1 MASDGR
7 IVCPD
12 CGHVRESPFGVGDFV
27 NLDGEA
33 LACAE
38 EASITQSGN
47 ERGSDGSDEG
57 SSDLLILWRS
67 LRMKSE
73 RARSVIAPADQ
84 VLRKRFGEYCA
95 EGSVSAQ
102 YISTLNGGVI
112 FGVAGL
118 PFTAPVCA
126 ALLADETICGYISAS
141 AQKKESLL
149 LRKKNGAFSVYKEKD
164 GTITDISD
172 SEGKDLAL
180 AASPIVDY
188 ACEWGGKLDQ
198 GGELICDLASPAP
211 GPHYY
216 TNLLIGNRIGFD
228 HPLQSTPKS
237 AIDRMGG
244 GCFRSHADTQV
255 LATRWDYLP
264 EQNGFPANRQFYLVE
279 NGQVIFYSGSA
290 KQDSVEKA
298 VCRHAQNRT
307 VIEYSLKNGLTV
319 RRTIFILPQEEGL
332 PVATE
337 AQLIEIENKGES
349 RDLRIVYTGMFGTQ
363 EVHALREDVIFSTV
377 VAQSE
382 VFYGDNDEIRAISF
396 NPNPKWTKGNI
407 RFNTLMVH
415 EGDKVVFPDQ
425 FCARYTDFVGAGT
438 LEKPQFA
445 SVLSNAHSRK
455 GPGFFALSA
464 PFTVSSGAKVQIDNF
479 TCLSSDCVNPDYKE
493 DITMKEELSA
503 LVARF
508 MDAKAL
514 PESLAK
520 VISFTKK
527 YASYMQIKHADKDFE
542 AYVNNNLPFQVFYQ
556 TFVSRSLDWTQKGYR
571 EIGFREIQ
579 DIFASMYYFAGM
591 GEIEFVKKLLRE
603 WISNIFKDGYA
614 NHNFYWK
621 GKEPGFWSDD
631 ALWLL
636 QALDRFISLTGDY
649 DFLKEEL
656 PIAGEDGEKRS
667 ILDTIK
673 AVFTYSAKI
682 SVGKHGIPLI
692 DRADWNDCLRVDPDC
707 VGGAEKIE
715 SYKEQLRSSG
725 KAYGEVP
732 YESEYSESVMNGCLL
747 KVAVDAAIGM
757 FRNCGDEAYAVSLE
771 ALSSDLRSRINEY
784 AWKGDYFARVLF
796 NRSNKNV
803 SYLGAQGDGLV
814 VEDGKDGT
822 YFLNSFSWAVLA
834 DCASEE
840 QISIMLDSLDKNLK
854 TPFGFRLCTGVDYT
868 QIAPKID
875 VALYYAGDREN
886 GGIFKHANMMAAAA
900 MFKAAKTVSDKALAE
915 RLSKTAFWIID
926 CILPY
931 RTLTSP
937 FTVCGN
943 PRLCT
948 QYNNSDTGENIG
960 PTLSGTST
968 WLLLCLFTSFGV
980 DFTSDAL
987 IVEPILRAEDTA
999 EDLMVSSGKANY
1011 HITVKKPEGF
1021 VRTKEGVSIKV
1032 DGTPIDGV
1040 RVPIFTDGNTH
1051 EVEVTF

>member
-1 MASDGR
+1 
-7 IVCPD
+7 
-12 CGHVRESPFGVGDFV
+12 
-27 NLDGEA
+27 
-33 LACAE
+33 
-38 EASITQSGN
+38 
-47 ERGSDGSDEG
+47 
-57 SSDLLILWRS
+57 
-67 LRMKSE
+67 MKSE

-84 VLRKRFGEYCA
+84 VLAKKFGNVA
-95 EGSVSAQ
+95 GNGPVSAQ
-102 YISTLNGGVI
+102 YISTLNGGVV

-118 PFTAPVCA
+118 PFPAPVCA
-126 ALLADETICGYISAS
+126 ALLTSNDINAYIGAA
-141 AQKKESLL
+141 AQKKESVLIAGDDGA
-149 LRKKNGAFSVYKEKD
+149 LRLFSESNGQVEEKTED
-164 GTITDISD
+164 P
-172 SEGKDLAL
+172 EGKKILSD
-180 AASPIVDY
+180 ASPIIKY
-188 ACEWGGKLDQ
+188 ASEWGGKLDE

-237 AIDRMGG
+237 AIDRVGG

-279 NGQVIFYSGSA
+279 NGKVIFYSGSA

-307 VIEYSLKNGLTV
+307 VIEYSLKNGLKV
-319 RRTIFILPQEEGL
+319 RRTIFILPQEDKL

-337 AQLIEIENKGES
+337 AQLIEIENNGSEGK
-349 RDLRIVYTGMFGTQ
+349 DLRIVYTGMFGTQ

-407 RFNTLMVH
+407 RYNTLMVH
-415 EGDKVVFPDQ
+415 QDGKVVFPDQ
-425 FCARYTDFVGAGT
+425 FCARYADFVGAGT
-438 LEKPQFA
+438 LENPQFA
-445 SVLSNAHSRK
+445 AVLSNAHSRK

-464 PFTVSSGAKVQIDNF
+464 PFTVAAGAKVQIDNF
-479 TCLSSDCVNPDYKE
+479 TCLSSDCVNENYKE
-493 DITMKEELSA
+493 DITMQEELEA
-503 LVARF
+503 LIARF
-508 MDAKAL
+508 TDAKAL
-514 PESLAK
+514 PECLDK

-527 YASYMQIKHADKDFE
+527 YSSYMQIKHADKNFE

-603 WISNIFKDGYA
+603 WISNIYKDGYA

-621 GKEPGFWSDD
+621 GKEPGWWSDD

-636 QALDRFISLTGDY
+636 QALDRYISLTADY

-667 ILDTIK
+667 ILETIK
-673 AVFTYSAKI
+673 AVFTYSYKI
-682 SVGKHGIPLI
+682 SVGAHGIPLI

-707 VGGAEKIE
+707 IGGADKIE
-715 SYKEQLRSSG
+715 AYKAQLESSG
-725 KAYGEVP
+725 KKFGEVP
-732 YESEYSESVMNGCLL
+732 FASEYSESVMNGCLL

-757 FRNCGDEAYAVSLE
+757 FRNCGDEEYASFLE
-771 ALSSDLRSRINEY
+771 SASSDLNSRINEY

-796 NRSNKNV
+796 NRKNKPNL
-803 SYLGAQGDGLV
+803 SYLGAKGDGLV
-814 VEDGKDGT
+814 IEEGKEGT

-840 QISIMLDSLDKNLK
+840 QISTMLDSLDKNLR
-854 TPFGFRLCTGVDYT
+854 TPYGFRLCTGVDYP

-875 VALYYAGDREN
+875 VALYYQGDREN

-900 MFKAAKTVSDKALAE
+900 MLKASKAVNDKALAE
-915 RLSKTAFWIID
+915 RLADTAFWVID

-931 RTLTSP
+931 RTLKSP
-937 FTVCGN
+937 YTVCGN

-987 IVEPILRAEDTA
+987 IVEPILRSEDTF
-999 EDLMVSSGKANY
+999 EDIMVSSGKAQY
-1011 HITVKKPEGF
+1011 HITVDKPQGF
-1021 VRTKEGVSIKV
+1021 RRTKDGVSISV
-1032 DGTPIDGV
+1032 DGSPIDGV
-1040 RVPIFTDGNTH
+1040 RVPIFDDGAVH
-1051 EVEVTF
+1051 EVQVKF

>member
-1 MASDGR
+1 MS
-7 IVCPD
+7 
-12 CGHVRESPFGVGDFV
+12 FK
-27 NLDGEA
+27 N
-33 LACAE
+33 
-38 EASITQSGN
+38 
-47 ERGSDGSDEG
+47 
-57 SSDLLILWRS
+57 
-67 LRMKSE
+67 E
-73 RARSVIAPADQ
+73 RARSVIAPAAD
-84 VLRKRFGEYCA
+84 VLTKRFAGKVT
-95 EGSVSAQ
+95 EGAVAAQ
-102 YISTLNGGVI
+102 YISTLNGGIV
-112 FGVAGL
+112 FGVSGL
-118 PFTAPVCA
+118 PFAAPVCA
-126 ALLADETICGYISAS
+126 ALLASEEICDFVSAAAADGASVLISSNNGTLNLYQEKQGVVTDLSSEETGEALTSVAAPIIAYAS
-141 AQKKESLL
+141 
-149 LRKKNGAFSVYKEKD
+149 
-164 GTITDISD
+164 
-172 SEGKDLAL
+172 
-180 AASPIVDY
+180 
-188 ACEWGGKLDQ
+188 EWGGKLNE

-237 AIDRMGG
+237 AIDRLGG

-279 NGQVIFYSGSA
+279 NGKVIFYSGSA
-290 KQDSVEKA
+290 TQDSVEKA
-298 VCRHAQNRT
+298 VCRHSQNRT
-307 VIEYSLKNGLTV
+307 VIEYNLKDGLTV
-319 RRTIFILPQEEGL
+319 RRTIFILPQQEGL

-337 AQLIEIENKGES
+337 AQLIEIGNKGTKA

-407 RFNTLMVH
+407 RYNTLMVH
-415 EGDKVVFPDQ
+415 EGEKTIFPDQ
-425 FCARYTDFVGAGT
+425 FCARYADFVGAGT

-445 SVLSNAHSRK
+445 AVLSNAHSRK
-455 GPGFFALSA
+455 GPGFFAVSA
-464 PFTVSSGAKVQIDNF
+464 PFSVAAGGNVQVDNF
-479 TCLSSDCVNPDYKE
+479 TCLSSDCVNEQYKE
-493 DITMKEELSA
+493 DETMKEELAA
-503 LVARF
+503 LIDHF
-508 MDAKAL
+508 TDAKAL
-514 PESLAK
+514 PAVLDK
-520 VISFTKK
+520 VISFAKN
-527 YASYMQIKHADKDFE
+527 YSSYMQIKHSDKNFE

-591 GEIEFVKKLLRE
+591 GEVEFIKKLLRE
-603 WISNIFKDGYA
+603 WIANIYQDGFA

-621 GKEPGFWSDD
+621 GKEPGWWSDD

-656 PIAGEDGEKRS
+656 PIAGGEGEKRTL
-667 ILDTIK
+667 LDTIK
-673 AVFTYSAKI
+673 AVFTYSYQI
-682 SVGKHGIPLI
+682 SVGAHGIPLI

-707 VGGAEKIE
+707 VGGMDKIE
-715 SYKEQLRSSG
+715 AYKAQLEASG

-757 FRNCGDEAYAVSLE
+757 FRHCGDEAYAQFLE
-771 ALSSDLRSRINEY
+771 GASKDLKTRINEY

-796 NRSNKNV
+796 NRKNKPNL

-814 VEDGKDGT
+814 VEEGKVGT

-840 QISIMLDSLDKNLK
+840 QISTMLDSLDKNLR
-854 TPFGFRLCTGVDYT
+854 TPYGFRLCTSVDYP

-900 MFKAAKTVSDKALAE
+900 MLKASKAVEDKALAE
-915 RLSKTAFWIID
+915 RLAKTAFWVID

-931 RTLTSP
+931 RTLKSP
-937 FTVCGN
+937 FSVCGN

-987 IVEPILRAEDTA
+987 IVEPILRAEDTN
-999 EDLMVSSGKANY
+999 EDIMVSSGKAKY
-1011 HITVKKPEGF
+1011 HITVSKPEGF
-1021 VRTKEGVSIKV
+1021 ARTKDGVKISV
-1032 DGTPIDGV
+1032 DGAPIEGV
-1040 RVPIFTDGNTH
+1040 RVPIFEDGAVH

>member
-1 MASDGR
+1 M
-7 IVCPD
+7 
-12 CGHVRESPFGVGDFV
+12 
-27 NLDGEA
+27 
-33 LACAE
+33 
-38 EASITQSGN
+38 
-47 ERGSDGSDEG
+47 
-57 SSDLLILWRS
+57 
-67 LRMKSE
+67 MKSE
-73 RARSVIAPADQ
+73 RARSVIAPADR
-84 VLRKRFGEYCA
+84 VLCERFGGACGDA
-95 EGSVSAQ
+95 VSAQ
-102 YISTLNGGVI
+102 YISTLNGGVL
-112 FGVAGL
+112 FGVSGL
-118 PFTAPVCA
+118 SFPAPVCA
-126 ALLADETICGYISAS
+126 ALLADEDVCGVVSAFAKEEKSVLISS
-141 AQKKESLL
+141 
-149 LRKKNGAFSVYKEKD
+149 KD
-164 GTITDISD
+164 GNYSVLSEKAGSVEDITNSE
-172 SEGKDLAL
+172 EGKKLLA
-180 AASPIVDY
+180 SSKSIIEY
-188 ACEWGGKLDQ
+188 CSEWGGKLDE
-198 GGELICDLASPAP
+198 GGELICDLSSPAP

-237 AIDRMGG
+237 AIDRIGG

-298 VCRHAQNRT
+298 LCRHSQNRT
-307 VIEYSLKNGLTV
+307 VIEYTLKDGLKV
-319 RRTIFILPQEEGL
+319 RRTIFILPQEEKL
-332 PVATE
+332 PVASE
-337 AQLIEIENKGES
+337 AQLIEIENSGASE
-349 RDLRIVYTGMFGTQ
+349 RNLRIVYTGMFGTQ

-407 RFNTLMVH
+407 RYNTLMVH
-415 EGDKVVFPDQ
+415 QDGKVVFPDQ
-425 FCARYTDFVGAGT
+425 FCARYADFVGAGT

-445 SVLSNAHSRK
+445 AVLSNSHSRK

-464 PFTVSSGAKVQIDNF
+464 PFTVKAGDKVQIDNF
-479 TCLSSDCVNPDYKE
+479 TCLSSDCVNENYKE
-493 DITMKEELSA
+493 DITMQEELEA
-503 LVARF
+503 LIARF
-508 MDAKAL
+508 TDAKAL
-514 PESLAK
+514 PSCLDK

-527 YASYMQIKHADKDFE
+527 YSSYMQIKHADKDFE

-591 GEIEFVKKLLRE
+591 GEVEFIKKLLRE
-603 WISNIFKDGYA
+603 WISNIHEDGFA

-621 GKEPGFWSDD
+621 GKEPGWWSDD

-656 PIAGEDGEKRS
+656 PIAGEEGKKRS
-667 ILDTIK
+667 ILETIK
-673 AVFTYSAKI
+673 AVFTYSYKI
-682 SVGKHGIPLI
+682 SVGSHGIPLI

-707 VGGAEKIE
+707 IGGADKIE
-715 SYKEQLRSSG
+715 AYKAQIESSG
-725 KAYGEVP
+725 KKYGEVP
-732 YESEYSESVMNGCLL
+732 FESEYSESVMNGCLL

-757 FRNCGDEAYAVSLE
+757 FRNCGDEEYASFLE
-771 ALSSDLRSRINEY
+771 GASSDLKTRINEY

-796 NRSNKNV
+796 NRKDKPQLK
-803 SYLGAQGDGLV
+803 YLGAQGDGLV
-814 VEDGKDGT
+814 IEDGKVGT

-840 QISIMLDSLDKNLK
+840 QISTMLDSLDKNLR
-854 TPFGFRLCTGVDYT
+854 TPFGFRLCTGVDYP

-875 VALYYAGDREN
+875 VALYYQGDREN

-900 MFKAAKTVSDKALAE
+900 MLKASKSVSDKALAE
-915 RLSKTAFWIID
+915 RLAKTAFWVID

-931 RTLTSP
+931 RTLKSP

-948 QYNNSDTGENIG
+948 QYNNSETGENIG

-987 IVEPILRAEDTA
+987 IVEPILRPDDTA
-999 EDLMVSSGKANY
+999 EDILVSSGKAKY
-1011 HITVKKPEGF
+1011 HITVDKPQGF
-1021 VRTKEGVSIKV
+1021 RRTKDGVSISV
-1032 DGTPIDGV
+1032 DGAPIEGV
-1040 RVPIFTDGNTH
+1040 RVPIFSDGAVH
-1051 EVEVTF
+1051 EVKVTF

>member
-1 MASDGR
+1 
-7 IVCPD
+7 
-12 CGHVRESPFGVGDFV
+12 
-27 NLDGEA
+27 
-33 LACAE
+33 
-38 EASITQSGN
+38 
-47 ERGSDGSDEG
+47 
-57 SSDLLILWRS
+57 
-67 LRMKSE
+67 MKSE
-73 RARSVIAPADQ
+73 RARSVIAPADR
-84 VLRKRFGEYCA
+84 VLCERFGGACGDA
-95 EGSVSAQ
+95 VSAQ
-102 YISTLNGGVI
+102 YISTLNGGVL
-112 FGVAGL
+112 FGVSGL
-118 PFTAPVCA
+118 SFPAPVCA
-126 ALLADETICGYISAS
+126 ALLSDEDVCGVVSAFAKEEKSVLISS
-141 AQKKESLL
+141 
-149 LRKKNGAFSVYKEKD
+149 KD
-164 GTITDISD
+164 GNYSVLTEKGGAVEDITNSE
-172 SEGKDLAL
+172 EGKKLLA
-180 AASPIVDY
+180 SSKSIIEY
-188 ACEWGGKLDQ
+188 CSEWGGKLDE
-198 GGELICDLASPAP
+198 GGELICDLSSPAP

-237 AIDRMGG
+237 AIDRIGG

-298 VCRHAQNRT
+298 LCRHSQNRT
-307 VIEYSLKNGLTV
+307 VIEYTLKDGLKV
-319 RRTIFILPQEEGL
+319 RRTIFILPQEDKL
-332 PVATE
+332 PVASE
-337 AQLIEIENKGES
+337 AQLIEIENSGASE
-349 RDLRIVYTGMFGTQ
+349 RNLRIVYTGMFGTQ

-407 RFNTLMVH
+407 RYNTLMVH
-415 EGDKVVFPDQ
+415 QDGKVVFPDQ
-425 FCARYTDFVGAGT
+425 FCARYADFVGAGT

-445 SVLSNAHSRK
+445 AVLSNSHSRK

-464 PFTVSSGAKVQIDNF
+464 PFTVKAGDKVQIDNF
-479 TCLSSDCVNPDYKE
+479 TCLSSDCVNENYKE
-493 DITMKEELSA
+493 DITMQEELEA
-503 LVARF
+503 LIARF
-508 MDAKAL
+508 TDAKAL
-514 PESLAK
+514 PSCLDK

-527 YASYMQIKHADKDFE
+527 YSSYMQIKHADKDFE

-591 GEIEFVKKLLRE
+591 GEVEFIKKLLRE
-603 WISNIFKDGYA
+603 WISNIHEDGFA

-621 GKEPGFWSDD
+621 GKEPGWWSDD

-656 PIAGEDGEKRS
+656 PIAGEEGKKRS
-667 ILDTIK
+667 ILETIK
-673 AVFTYSAKI
+673 AVFTYSYKI
-682 SVGKHGIPLI
+682 SVGSHGIPLI

-707 VGGAEKIE
+707 IGGADKIE
-715 SYKEQLRSSG
+715 AYKAQLASSG
-725 KAYGEVP
+725 KKYGEVP
-732 YESEYSESVMNGCLL
+732 FESEYSESVMNGCLL

-757 FRNCGDEAYAVSLE
+757 FRNCGDEEYASFLE
-771 ALSSDLRSRINEY
+771 GASSDLKTRINEY

-796 NRSNKNV
+796 NRKDKPQLK
-803 SYLGAQGDGLV
+803 YLGAQGDGLV
-814 VEDGKDGT
+814 IEDGKVGT

-840 QISIMLDSLDKNLK
+840 QISTMLDSLDKNLR
-854 TPFGFRLCTGVDYT
+854 TPFGFRLCTGVDYP

-875 VALYYAGDREN
+875 VALYYQGDREN

-900 MFKAAKTVSDKALAE
+900 MLKASKSVSDKALAE
-915 RLSKTAFWIID
+915 RLAKTAFWVID

-931 RTLTSP
+931 RKLKSP

-948 QYNNSDTGENIG
+948 QYNNSETGENIG

-987 IVEPILRAEDTA
+987 IVEPILRPDDTA
-999 EDLMVSSGKANY
+999 EDILVSSGKAKY
-1011 HITVKKPEGF
+1011 HITVDKPQGF
-1021 VRTKEGVSIKV
+1021 RRTKDGVSISV
-1032 DGTPIDGV
+1032 DGAPIEGV
-1040 RVPIFTDGNTH
+1040 RVPIFSDGAVH
-1051 EVEVTF
+1051 EVKVTF

>member
-1 MASDGR
+1 M
-7 IVCPD
+7 
-12 CGHVRESPFGVGDFV
+12 
-27 NLDGEA
+27 L
-33 LACAE
+33 
-38 EASITQSGN
+38 
-47 ERGSDGSDEG
+47 
-57 SSDLLILWRS
+57 
-67 LRMKSE
+67 KSE
-73 RARSVIAPADQ
+73 RARSVIAPADK
-84 VLRKRFGEYCA
+84 VLCERFGGACGDA
-95 EGSVSAQ
+95 VSAQ
-102 YISTLNGGVI
+102 YISTLNGGVL
-112 FGVAGL
+112 FGVSGL
-118 PFTAPVCA
+118 SFPAPVCA
-126 ALLADETICGYISAS
+126 ALLSDEEVCGVVSAF
-141 AQKKESLL
+141 AKEERSLL
-149 LRKKNGAFSVYKEKD
+149 ISKKD
-164 GTITDISD
+164 GNYSVLSEKAGSVEDITN
-172 SEGKDLAL
+172 SEDGKKLLA
-180 AASPIVDY
+180 SSKSIIEY
-188 ACEWGGKLDQ
+188 CSEWGGKLNE
-198 GGELICDLASPAP
+198 GGELICDLSSPAP

-237 AIDRMGG
+237 AIDRIGG

-298 VCRHAQNRT
+298 LCRHSQNRT
-307 VIEYSLKNGLTV
+307 VIEYTLKDGLKV
-319 RRTIFILPQEEGL
+319 RRTIFILPQEDKL
-332 PVATE
+332 PVASE
-337 AQLIEIENKGES
+337 AQLIEIENSGTAN

-407 RFNTLMVH
+407 RYNTLMVH
-415 EGDKVVFPDQ
+415 DGDKVVFPDQ
-425 FCARYTDFVGAGT
+425 FCARYADFVGAGT

-445 SVLSNAHSRK
+445 AILSNSHSRK

-464 PFTVSSGAKVQIDNF
+464 PFTVKAEGKIQIDNF
-479 TCLSSDCVNPDYKE
+479 TCLSSDCVNENYKE
-493 DITMKEELSA
+493 DITMQEELEA
-503 LVARF
+503 LIARF
-508 MDAKAL
+508 TDAKAL
-514 PESLAK
+514 PSCLDK
-520 VISFTKK
+520 VISFAKN
-527 YASYMQIKHADKDFE
+527 YSSYMQIKHADKDFE

-591 GEIEFVKKLLRE
+591 GEVEFIKKLLRE
-603 WISNIFKDGYA
+603 WISNIHEDGFA

-621 GKEPGFWSDD
+621 GKEPGWWSDD

-656 PIAGEDGEKRS
+656 PVAGEEGKKRS
-667 ILDTIK
+667 ILETIK
-673 AVFTYSAKI
+673 AVFTYSYKI
-682 SVGKHGIPLI
+682 SVGAHGIPLI

-707 VGGAEKIE
+707 IGGADKIE
-715 SYKEQLRSSG
+715 AYKAQLASSG
-725 KAYGEVP
+725 KKYGEVP

-757 FRNCGDEAYAVSLE
+757 FRNCGDEEYASFLE
-771 ALSSDLRSRINEY
+771 GASSDLKTRINEY

-796 NRSNKNV
+796 NRKDKPNLK
-803 SYLGAQGDGLV
+803 YLGAQGDGLV
-814 VEDGKDGT
+814 IEDGKAGT

-840 QISIMLDSLDKNLK
+840 QISTMLDSLDKNLR
-854 TPFGFRLCTGVDYT
+854 TPFGFRLCTGVDYP

-875 VALYYAGDREN
+875 VALYYQGDREN

-900 MFKAAKTVSDKALAE
+900 MLKASKSVNDQALAE
-915 RLSKTAFWIID
+915 RLAKTAFWVID

-931 RTLTSP
+931 RTLKSP

-948 QYNNSDTGENIG
+948 QYNNSETGENIG

-987 IVEPILRAEDTA
+987 IVEPILRPDDTA
-999 EDLMVSSGKANY
+999 EDILVSSGKAKY
-1011 HITVKKPEGF
+1011 HITVDKPQGF
-1021 VRTKEGVSIKV
+1021 RRTKDGVSISV
-1032 DGTPIDGV
+1032 DGAPIEGV
-1040 RVPIFTDGNTH
+1040 RVPIFTDGAVH
-1051 EVEVTF
+1051 EVQVKF

>member
-1 MASDGR
+1 MALK
-7 IVCPD
+7 
-12 CGHVRESPFGVGDFV
+12 
-27 NLDGEA
+27 N
-33 LACAE
+33 
-38 EASITQSGN
+38 
-47 ERGSDGSDEG
+47 
-57 SSDLLILWRS
+57 
-67 LRMKSE
+67 E
-73 RARSVIAPADQ
+73 RARSVIAPASE
-84 VLRKRFGEYCA
+84 VLLKRFGNRASSGE
-95 EGSVSAQ
+95 VSAQ
-102 YISTLNGGVI
+102 YISTLNGGIV
-112 FGVAGL
+112 FGVSGL
-118 PFTAPVCA
+118 CFSAPVCA
-126 ALLADETICGYISAS
+126 ALLTNEEICGYVTDR
-141 AQKKESLL
+141 AQKKQSILIAKENGKLHLYIEENGEVSDLTEEEDG
-149 LRKKNGAFSVYKEKD
+149 KKILDSAFPVVEY
-164 GTITDISD
+164 
-172 SEGKDLAL
+172 
-180 AASPIVDY
+180 AS
-188 ACEWGGKLDQ
+188 EWGGKLDE

-237 AIDRMGG
+237 AIDRIGG

-279 NGQVIFYSGSA
+279 NGKVIFYSGSA

-307 VIEYSLKNGLTV
+307 VIEYKLKDGLTV
-319 RRTIFILPQEEGL
+319 RRTIFIVPQEEGL

-337 AQLIEIENKGES
+337 AQLIEIGNNGGNS
-349 RDLRIVYTGMFGTQ
+349 RALRIVYTGMFGTQ

-407 RFNTLMVH
+407 RYNTLMVH
-415 EGDKVVFPDQ
+415 EDGKVVFPDQ
-425 FCARYTDFVGAGT
+425 FCARYADFVGAGT
-438 LEKPQFA
+438 LENPQFA
-445 SVLSNAHSRK
+445 ATLSNAHSRK

-464 PFTVSSGAKVQIDNF
+464 PFTVASGAKVQIDNL
-479 TCLSSDCVNPDYKE
+479 TCLSSDCVNPNYKE
-493 DITMKEELSA
+493 DITMQEELEA
-503 LVARF
+503 VIARF
-508 MDAKAL
+508 SDAKAL
-514 PESLAK
+514 PSCLDK

-591 GEIEFVKKLLRE
+591 GEVEFIKKLLRE
-603 WISNIFKDGYA
+603 WISNIYKDGYA

-621 GKEPGFWSDD
+621 GKEPGWWSDD

-636 QALDRFISLTGDY
+636 QALDRYISLTGDY

-656 PIAGEDGEKRS
+656 PMAGEEDGKRS

-673 AVFTYSAKI
+673 AVFTYSYKI
-682 SVGKHGIPLI
+682 SVGAHGIPLI

-707 VGGAEKIE
+707 VSGPAKIE
-715 SYKEQLRSSG
+715 NYEAQLQNSG
-725 KAYGEVP
+725 KKYGEVP

-757 FRNCGDEAYAVSLE
+757 FRNCGDEEYASYLE
-771 ALSSDLRSRINEY
+771 SASKDLKNRINEY

-796 NRSNKNV
+796 NRKDKPELK
-803 SYLGAQGDGLV
+803 YLGAKGDGLV
-814 VEDGKDGT
+814 IEDGKVGT

-840 QISIMLDSLDKNLK
+840 QISTMLDSLDKNLK
-854 TPFGFRLCTGVDYT
+854 TPFGFRLCTGVDYPK
-868 QIAPKID
+868 IAPKID
-875 VALYYAGDREN
+875 VALYYQGDREN
-886 GGIFKHANMMAAAA
+886 GAVFKHANMMAAAA
-900 MFKAAKTVSDKALAE
+900 MLKASKAVEDKALAE
-915 RLSKTAFWIID
+915 RLAKTAFWVID

-931 RTLTSP
+931 RTLKSP

-948 QYNNSDTGENIG
+948 QYNNSETGENIG

-987 IVEPILRAEDTA
+987 IVEPILRPDDTSEDI
-999 EDLMVSSGKANY
+999 LVSSGKAQY
-1011 HITVKKPEGF
+1011 HITVDKKPGF
-1021 VRTKEGVSIKV
+1021 ARTKDGVSITV
-1032 DGTPIDGV
+1032 DGAPIEGA
-1040 RVPIFTDGNTH
+1040 RVPIFSDGAVH
-1051 EVEVTF
+1051 EVVVKF

>member
-1 MASDGR
+1 
-7 IVCPD
+7 
-12 CGHVRESPFGVGDFV
+12 
-27 NLDGEA
+27 
-33 LACAE
+33 
-38 EASITQSGN
+38 
-47 ERGSDGSDEG
+47 
-57 SSDLLILWRS
+57 
-67 LRMKSE
+67 MKSE
-73 RARSVIAPADQ
+73 RARSVIAPADR
-84 VLRKRFGEYCA
+84 VLCERFGGACGDA
-95 EGSVSAQ
+95 VSAQ
-102 YISTLNGGVI
+102 YISTLNGGVL
-112 FGVAGL
+112 FGVSGL
-118 PFTAPVCA
+118 SFPAPVCA
-126 ALLADETICGYISAS
+126 ALLADEDVCGVVSAFAKEEKSVLISS
-141 AQKKESLL
+141 
-149 LRKKNGAFSVYKEKD
+149 KD
-164 GTITDISD
+164 GNYSVLTEKGGAVEDITNN
-172 SEGKDLAL
+172 EGGKKLLA
-180 AASPIVDY
+180 SSRSIIEY
-188 ACEWGGKLDQ
+188 CSEWGGKLDE
-198 GGELICDLASPAP
+198 GGELICDLSSPAP

-237 AIDRMGG
+237 AIDRIGG

-298 VCRHAQNRT
+298 LCRHSQNRT
-307 VIEYSLKNGLTV
+307 VIEYTLKDGLKV
-319 RRTIFILPQEEGL
+319 RRTIFILPQEEKL
-332 PVATE
+332 PVASE
-337 AQLIEIENKGES
+337 AQLIEIENSGASE
-349 RDLRIVYTGMFGTQ
+349 RNLRIVYTGMFGTQ

-407 RFNTLMVH
+407 RYNTLMVH
-415 EGDKVVFPDQ
+415 QDGKVVFPDQ
-425 FCARYTDFVGAGT
+425 FCARYADFVGAGT

-445 SVLSNAHSRK
+445 AVLSNSHSRK

-464 PFTVSSGAKVQIDNF
+464 PFTVKAGDKVQIDNF
-479 TCLSSDCVNPDYKE
+479 TCLSSDCVNENYKE
-493 DITMKEELSA
+493 DITMQEELEA
-503 LVARF
+503 LIARF
-508 MDAKAL
+508 TDAKAL
-514 PESLAK
+514 PSCLDK

-527 YASYMQIKHADKDFE
+527 YSSYMQIKHADKDFE

-591 GEIEFVKKLLRE
+591 GEVEFIKKLLRE
-603 WISNIFKDGYA
+603 WISNIHEDGFA

-621 GKEPGFWSDD
+621 GKEPGWWSDD

-656 PIAGEDGEKRS
+656 PIAGEEGKKRS
-667 ILDTIK
+667 ILETIK
-673 AVFTYSAKI
+673 AVFTYSYKI
-682 SVGKHGIPLI
+682 SVGSHGIPLI

-707 VGGAEKIE
+707 IGGADKIE
-715 SYKEQLRSSG
+715 AYKAQIESSG
-725 KAYGEVP
+725 KKYGEVP
-732 YESEYSESVMNGCLL
+732 FESEYSESVMNGCLL

-757 FRNCGDEAYAVSLE
+757 FRNCGDEEYASFLE
-771 ALSSDLRSRINEY
+771 GASSDLKTRINEY

-796 NRSNKNV
+796 NRKDKPQLK
-803 SYLGAQGDGLV
+803 YLGAQGDGLV
-814 VEDGKDGT
+814 IEDGKVGT

-840 QISIMLDSLDKNLK
+840 QISTMLDSLDKNLR
-854 TPFGFRLCTGVDYT
+854 TPFGFRLCTGVDYP

-875 VALYYAGDREN
+875 VALYYQGDREN

-900 MFKAAKTVSDKALAE
+900 MLKASKSVSDKALAE
-915 RLSKTAFWIID
+915 RLAKTAFWVID

-931 RTLTSP
+931 RTLKSP

-948 QYNNSDTGENIG
+948 QYNNSETGENIG

-987 IVEPILRAEDTA
+987 IVEPILRPDDTA
-999 EDLMVSSGKANY
+999 EDILVSSGKAKY
-1011 HITVKKPEGF
+1011 HITVDKPQGF
-1021 VRTKEGVSIKV
+1021 RRTKDGVSISV
-1032 DGTPIDGV
+1032 DGAPIEGV
-1040 RVPIFTDGNTH
+1040 RVPIFSDGAVH
-1051 EVEVTF
+1051 EVKVTF

>member
-1 MASDGR
+1 
-7 IVCPD
+7 
-12 CGHVRESPFGVGDFV
+12 
-27 NLDGEA
+27 
-33 LACAE
+33 
-38 EASITQSGN
+38 
-47 ERGSDGSDEG
+47 
-57 SSDLLILWRS
+57 
-67 LRMKSE
+67 MKSE
-73 RARSVIAPADQ
+73 RARSVIKPAA
-84 VLRKRFGEYCA
+84 VLLSEKFGEYTK
-95 EGSVSAQ
+95 EGQISAQ
-102 YISTLNGGVI
+102 YISTLNGGIV
-112 FGVAGL
+112 FGVSGL
-118 PFTAPVCA
+118 TFTAPVCA
-126 ALLADETICGYISAS
+126 ALLADDAVCEYITSC
-141 AQKKESLL
+141 AQSNYSVLIAKKDGKLL
-149 LRKKNGAFSVYKEKD
+149 LLVEDNGKVGDLSEEE
-164 GTITDISD
+164 
-172 SEGKDLAL
+172 EGKKIL
-180 AASPIVDY
+180 AACAPVIEY
-188 ACEWGGKLDQ
+188 AQQWGGKLDED
-198 GGELICDLASPAP
+198 GELICDLASPAP

-237 AIDRMGG
+237 AIDRIGG

-279 NGQVIFYSGSA
+279 NGNVIFYSGSA
-290 KQDSVEKA
+290 SQDSVEKA
-298 VCRHAQNRT
+298 ICKHAQNRT
-307 VIEYSLKNGLTV
+307 VIEYTLKDGLFV
-319 RRTIFILPQEEGL
+319 RRTIFILPQQEGL

-337 AQLIEIENKGES
+337 AQLIEIENNGNKN
-349 RDLRIVYTGMFGTQ
+349 RHLRIVYTGMFGTQ

-415 EGDKVVFPDQ
+415 EDGKTIFPDQ
-425 FCARYTDFVGAGT
+425 FCARYADFVGAGT

-445 SVLSNAHSRK
+445 AILSNAHSRK
-455 GPGFFALSA
+455 GPGFFAVSA
-464 PFTVSSGAKVQIDNF
+464 PFTVNGGAKVQVDNF

-493 DITMKEELSA
+493 DITMQEEMEALIAAFTDASA
-503 LVARF
+503 LP
-508 MDAKAL
+508 KAL
-514 PESLAK
+514 DQ
-520 VISFTKK
+520 VITFTKK
-527 YASYMQIKHADKDFE
+527 YASYMKINHADKNFE

-591 GEIEFVKKLLRE
+591 GETEFVKKLLRE
-603 WISNIFKDGYA
+603 WISNIYKDGYA

-621 GKEPGFWSDD
+621 GKEPGCWSDD

-656 PIAGEDGEKRS
+656 PIAGEEGATRS
-667 ILDTIK
+667 ILETIK
-673 AVFTYSAKI
+673 AVFTYSYKI
-682 SVGKHGIPLI
+682 SVGGHGMPLI
-692 DRADWNDCLRVDPDC
+692 DKADWNDCLRVDPDFID
-707 VGGAEKIE
+707 GPSKIE
-715 SYKEQLRSSG
+715 AYKAQLEASG

-732 YESEYSESVMNGCLL
+732 FASEYAESVMNGCLL

-757 FRNCGDEAYAVSLE
+757 FRHCGDEAYASFLE
-771 ALSSDLRSRINEY
+771 GASADLKTRINEY
-784 AWKGDYFARVLF
+784 AWKGDYFARLLF
-796 NRSNKNV
+796 NKKNKPELQF
-803 SYLGAQGDGLV
+803 LGAKDDGLV
-814 VEDGKDGT
+814 VEEGKDGT

-840 QISIMLDSLDKNLK
+840 QISIMLDSLDKNLR
-854 TPFGFRLCTGVDYT
+854 TPYGFRLCTGVDYPK
-868 QIAPKID
+868 IAPKID

-900 MFKAAKTVSDKALAE
+900 MLKASKAVSDKALAE
-915 RLSKTAFWIID
+915 RLAKTAFWVID

-931 RTLTSP
+931 RTLKSP

-987 IVEPILRAEDTA
+987 IVEPILRPEDTA
-999 EDLMVSSGKANY
+999 EDIMVSSGKALY
-1011 HITVKKPEGF
+1011 HITVSKPEGF
-1021 VRTKEGVSIKV
+1021 SRTKDGVSISV
-1032 DGTPIDGV
+1032 DGAPIEGV
-1040 RVPIFTDGNTH
+1040 RVPIFSDGAVH
-1051 EVEVTF
+1051 EVQVRF

>member
-1 MASDGR
+1 M
-7 IVCPD
+7 
-12 CGHVRESPFGVGDFV
+12 
-27 NLDGEA
+27 
-33 LACAE
+33 
-38 EASITQSGN
+38 
-47 ERGSDGSDEG
+47 
-57 SSDLLILWRS
+57 
-67 LRMKSE
+67 MKSE
-73 RARSVIAPADQ
+73 RARSVIAPADR
-84 VLRKRFGEYCA
+84 VLCERFGGACGDA
-95 EGSVSAQ
+95 VSAQ
-102 YISTLNGGVI
+102 YISTLNGGVL
-112 FGVAGL
+112 FGVSGL
-118 PFTAPVCA
+118 SFPAPVCA
-126 ALLADETICGYISAS
+126 ALLSDEDVCGVVSAFAKEEKSVLISS
-141 AQKKESLL
+141 
-149 LRKKNGAFSVYKEKD
+149 KD
-164 GTITDISD
+164 GNYSVLTEKGGAVEDITNSE
-172 SEGKDLAL
+172 EGKKLLA
-180 AASPIVDY
+180 SSKSIIEY
-188 ACEWGGKLDQ
+188 CSEWGGKLDE
-198 GGELICDLASPAP
+198 GGELICDLSSPAP

-237 AIDRMGG
+237 AIDRIGG

-298 VCRHAQNRT
+298 LCRHSQNRT
-307 VIEYSLKNGLTV
+307 VIEYTLKDGLKV
-319 RRTIFILPQEEGL
+319 RRTIFILPQEDKL
-332 PVATE
+332 PVASE
-337 AQLIEIENKGES
+337 AQLIEIENSGASE
-349 RDLRIVYTGMFGTQ
+349 RNLRIVYTGMFGTQ

-407 RFNTLMVH
+407 RYNTLMVH
-415 EGDKVVFPDQ
+415 DGDKVVFPDQ
-425 FCARYTDFVGAGT
+425 FCARYADFVGAGT

-445 SVLSNAHSRK
+445 AVLSNSHSRK

-464 PFTVSSGAKVQIDNF
+464 PFTVKAGDKVQIDNF
-479 TCLSSDCVNPDYKE
+479 TCLSSDCVNENYKE
-493 DITMKEELSA
+493 DITMQEELEA
-503 LVARF
+503 LIARF
-508 MDAKAL
+508 TDAKAL
-514 PESLAK
+514 PSCLDK
-520 VISFTKK
+520 VISFAKN
-527 YASYMQIKHADKDFE
+527 YSSYMQIKHADKDFE

-591 GEIEFVKKLLRE
+591 GEVEFIKKLLRE
-603 WISNIFKDGYA
+603 WISNIHEDGFA

-621 GKEPGFWSDD
+621 GKEPGWWSDD

-656 PIAGEDGEKRS
+656 PIAGEEGKKRS
-667 ILDTIK
+667 ILETIK
-673 AVFTYSAKI
+673 AVFTYSYKI
-682 SVGKHGIPLI
+682 SVGSHGIPLI

-707 VGGAEKIE
+707 IGGADKIE
-715 SYKEQLRSSG
+715 AYKAQLASSG
-725 KAYGEVP
+725 KKYGEVP
-732 YESEYSESVMNGCLL
+732 FESEYSESVMNGCLL

-757 FRNCGDEAYAVSLE
+757 FRNCGDEEYASFLE
-771 ALSSDLRSRINEY
+771 GASSDLKTRINEY

-796 NRSNKNV
+796 NRKDKPQLK
-803 SYLGAQGDGLV
+803 YLGAQGDGLV
-814 VEDGKDGT
+814 IEDGKVGT

-840 QISIMLDSLDKNLK
+840 QISTMLDSLDKNLR
-854 TPFGFRLCTGVDYT
+854 TPFGFRLCTGVDYP

-875 VALYYAGDREN
+875 VALYYQGDREN

-900 MFKAAKTVSDKALAE
+900 MLKASKSVSDKALAE
-915 RLSKTAFWIID
+915 RLAKTAFWVID

-931 RTLTSP
+931 RTLKSP

-948 QYNNSDTGENIG
+948 QYNNSETGENIG

-987 IVEPILRAEDTA
+987 IVEPILRPDDTA
-999 EDLMVSSGKANY
+999 EDILVSSGKAKY
-1011 HITVKKPEGF
+1011 HITVDKPQGF
-1021 VRTKEGVSIKV
+1021 RRTKDGVSISV
-1032 DGTPIDGV
+1032 DGAPIEGV
-1040 RVPIFTDGNTH
+1040 RVPIFSDGAVH
-1051 EVEVTF
+1051 EVKVTF

>member
-1 MASDGR
+1 M
-7 IVCPD
+7 
-12 CGHVRESPFGVGDFV
+12 
-27 NLDGEA
+27 L
-33 LACAE
+33 
-38 EASITQSGN
+38 
-47 ERGSDGSDEG
+47 
-57 SSDLLILWRS
+57 
-67 LRMKSE
+67 KSE
-73 RARSVIAPADQ
+73 RARSVIAPADK
-84 VLRKRFGEYCA
+84 VLCERFGGACGDA
-95 EGSVSAQ
+95 VSAQ
-102 YISTLNGGVI
+102 YISTLNGGVL
-112 FGVAGL
+112 FGVSGL
-118 PFTAPVCA
+118 SFPAPVCA
-126 ALLADETICGYISAS
+126 ALLSDEEVCGVVSAF
-141 AQKKESLL
+141 AKEERSLL
-149 LRKKNGAFSVYKEKD
+149 ISKKD
-164 GTITDISD
+164 GNYSVLSEKAGSVEDITNSEDGKKLLDSSKSIIEYC
-172 SEGKDLAL
+172 SEG
-180 AASPIVDY
+180 
-188 ACEWGGKLDQ
+188 GGKLNE
-198 GGELICDLASPAP
+198 GGELICDLSSPAP

-237 AIDRMGG
+237 AIDRIGG

-298 VCRHAQNRT
+298 LCRHSQNRT
-307 VIEYSLKNGLTV
+307 VIEYTLKDGLKV
-319 RRTIFILPQEEGL
+319 RRTIFILPQEDKL
-332 PVATE
+332 PVASE
-337 AQLIEIENKGES
+337 AQLIEIENSGTAN

-407 RFNTLMVH
+407 RYNTLMVH
-415 EGDKVVFPDQ
+415 DGDKVVFPDQ
-425 FCARYTDFVGAGT
+425 FCARYADFVGAGT

-445 SVLSNAHSRK
+445 AILSNSHSRK

-464 PFTVSSGAKVQIDNF
+464 PFTVKAEGKIQIDNF
-479 TCLSSDCVNPDYKE
+479 TCLSSDCVNENYKE
-493 DITMKEELSA
+493 DITMQEELEA
-503 LVARF
+503 LIARF
-508 MDAKAL
+508 TDAKAL
-514 PESLAK
+514 PSCLDK
-520 VISFTKK
+520 VISFAKN
-527 YASYMQIKHADKDFE
+527 YSSYMQIKHADKDFE

-591 GEIEFVKKLLRE
+591 GEVEFIKKLLRE
-603 WISNIFKDGYA
+603 WISNIHEDGFA

-621 GKEPGFWSDD
+621 GKEPGWWSDD

-656 PIAGEDGEKRS
+656 PVAGEEGKKRS
-667 ILDTIK
+667 ILETIK
-673 AVFTYSAKI
+673 TVFTYSYKI
-682 SVGKHGIPLI
+682 SVGAHGIPLI

-707 VGGAEKIE
+707 IGGADKIE
-715 SYKEQLRSSG
+715 AYKAQLASSG
-725 KAYGEVP
+725 KKYGEVP

-757 FRNCGDEAYAVSLE
+757 FRNCGDEEYASFLE
-771 ALSSDLRSRINEY
+771 GASSDLKTRINEY

-796 NRSNKNV
+796 NRKDKPNLK
-803 SYLGAQGDGLV
+803 YLGAQGDGLV
-814 VEDGKDGT
+814 IEDGKAGT

-840 QISIMLDSLDKNLK
+840 QISTMLDSLDKNLR
-854 TPFGFRLCTGVDYT
+854 TPFGFRLCTGVDYP

-875 VALYYAGDREN
+875 VALYYQGDREN

-900 MFKAAKTVSDKALAE
+900 MLKASKSVNDQALAE
-915 RLSKTAFWIID
+915 RLAKTAFWVID

-931 RTLTSP
+931 RTLKSP

-948 QYNNSDTGENIG
+948 QYNNSETGENIG

-987 IVEPILRAEDTA
+987 IVEPILRPDDTA
-999 EDLMVSSGKANY
+999 EDILVSSGKAKY
-1011 HITVKKPEGF
+1011 HITVDKPQGF
-1021 VRTKEGVSIKV
+1021 RRTKDGVSISV
-1032 DGTPIDGV
+1032 DGAPIEGV
-1040 RVPIFTDGNTH
+1040 RVPIFTDGAVH
-1051 EVEVTF
+1051 EVQVKF

>member
-1 MASDGR
+1 
-7 IVCPD
+7 
-12 CGHVRESPFGVGDFV
+12 
-27 NLDGEA
+27 
-33 LACAE
+33 
-38 EASITQSGN
+38 
-47 ERGSDGSDEG
+47 
-57 SSDLLILWRS
+57 
-67 LRMKSE
+67 MKSE
-73 RARSVIAPADQ
+73 RARSVIAPADK
-84 VLRKRFGEYCA
+84 VLAAKFGKYA
-95 EGSVSAQ
+95 EAGQVSAQ
-102 YISTLNGGVI
+102 YISTLNGGVV

-118 PFTAPVCA
+118 SFPAPVCA
-126 ALLADETICGYISAS
+126 ALLSEETVGGFVTEK
-141 AQKKESLL
+141 AQKHQSILIAKIDGAYKLYIEDNGSVKDVTEEEKALL
-149 LRKKNGAFSVYKEKD
+149 
-164 GTITDISD
+164 T
-172 SEGKDLAL
+172 
-180 AASPIVDY
+180 AASPVIEY
-188 ACEWGGKLDQ
+188 ASEWGGKLNA
-198 GGELICDLASPAP
+198 GGELVCDLASPAP

-237 AIDRMGG
+237 AIDRLGG

-290 KQDSVEKA
+290 KQDSVSSACCK
-298 VCRHAQNRT
+298 HAQNRT
-307 VIEYSLKNGLTV
+307 VIEYTLKDGLFV
-319 RRTIFILPQEEGL
+319 RRTIFILPQEDGL

-337 AQLIEIENKGES
+337 AQLIEIENKGTAD

-382 VFYGDNDEIRAISF
+382 VFYGEQDEIRAISF
-396 NPNPKWTKGNI
+396 NPNPKWTNGNI
-407 RFNTLMVH
+407 RYNTLMVH
-415 EGDKVVFPDQ
+415 ENGKTIFPDQ
-425 FCARYTDFVGAGT
+425 FCARYADFVGAGT

-445 SVLSNAHSRK
+445 AVLSNAHSRK

-464 PFTVSSGAKVQIDNF
+464 PFTAAAGAKVQVDNF
-479 TCLSSDCVNPDYKE
+479 TCLTSDCVNTNYKE
-493 DITMKEELSA
+493 DITMQEELDA

-508 MDAKAL
+508 MDASAL
-514 PESLAK
+514 PSCLDK
-520 VISFTKK
+520 VISFTKN
-527 YASYMQIKHADKDFE
+527 YASYMQIKHVDKDFE

-603 WISNIFKDGYA
+603 WISNIYEDGYA

-621 GKEPGFWSDD
+621 GKEPGWWSDD

-636 QALDRFISLTGDY
+636 QALDRFLSLTGDY

-656 PIAGEDGEKRS
+656 PVAGEEGKTRS

-673 AVFTYSAKI
+673 AVFTYSYKI
-682 SVGKHGIPLI
+682 SVGAHGIPLI

-707 VGGAEKIE
+707 VNGPTKMEA
-715 SYKEQLRSSG
+715 YKEQLAASG
-725 KAYGEVP
+725 KKYGDVP
-732 YESEYSESVMNGCLL
+732 FDSEYSESVMNGCLL
-747 KVAVDAAIGM
+747 KVAVDAAIEM
-757 FRNCGDEAYAVSLE
+757 FRHCGDEDYASYLE
-771 ALSSDLRSRINEY
+771 GASANLKKRINEY

-796 NRSNKNV
+796 NRKDKPNL
-803 SYLGAQGDGLV
+803 SYLGAKDDGLV
-814 VEDGKDGT
+814 IEEGKDGT

-840 QISIMLDSLDKNLK
+840 QISTMLDSLDKNLR
-854 TPFGFRLCTGVDYT
+854 TPYGFRLCTGVDYP

-900 MFKAAKTVSDKALAE
+900 MFKAAKAVGDKALAE
-915 RLSKTAFWIID
+915 RLAKTAFWIID

-987 IVEPILRAEDTA
+987 IVEPILRSEDTS
-999 EDLMVSSGKANY
+999 EDLMVSSGKAKY
-1011 HITVKKPEGF
+1011 HITVSKPEGF
-1021 VRTKEGVSIKV
+1021 KRTKEGVSITV
-1032 DGTPIDGV
+1032 DGQAIEGV
-1040 RVPIFTDGNTH
+1040 RVPIFSDGNVH
-1051 EVEVTF
+1051 EVKVQF

>member
-1 MASDGR
+1 M
-7 IVCPD
+7 
-12 CGHVRESPFGVGDFV
+12 
-27 NLDGEA
+27 L
-33 LACAE
+33 
-38 EASITQSGN
+38 
-47 ERGSDGSDEG
+47 
-57 SSDLLILWRS
+57 
-67 LRMKSE
+67 KSE
-73 RARSVIAPADQ
+73 RARSVIAPADK
-84 VLRKRFGEYCA
+84 VLCERFGGACGDA
-95 EGSVSAQ
+95 VSAQ
-102 YISTLNGGVI
+102 YISTLNGGVL
-112 FGVAGL
+112 FGVSGL
-118 PFTAPVCA
+118 SFPAPVCA
-126 ALLADETICGYISAS
+126 ALLSDEEVCGVVSAF
-141 AQKKESLL
+141 AKEERSLL
-149 LRKKNGAFSVYKEKD
+149 ISKKD
-164 GTITDISD
+164 GNYSVLSEKAGSVEDITN
-172 SEGKDLAL
+172 SEDGKKLLA
-180 AASPIVDY
+180 SSKSIIEY
-188 ACEWGGKLDQ
+188 CSEWGGKLNE
-198 GGELICDLASPAP
+198 GGELICDLSSPAP

-237 AIDRMGG
+237 AIDRIGG

-298 VCRHAQNRT
+298 LCRHSQNRT
-307 VIEYSLKNGLTV
+307 VIEYTLKDGLKV
-319 RRTIFILPQEEGL
+319 RRTIFILPQEDKL
-332 PVATE
+332 PVASE
-337 AQLIEIENKGES
+337 AQLIEIENSGTAN

-407 RFNTLMVH
+407 RYNTLMVH
-415 EGDKVVFPDQ
+415 DGDKVVFPDQ
-425 FCARYTDFVGAGT
+425 FCARYADFVGAGT

-445 SVLSNAHSRK
+445 AILSNSHSRK

-464 PFTVSSGAKVQIDNF
+464 PFTVKAEGKIQIDNF
-479 TCLSSDCVNPDYKE
+479 TCLSSDCVNENYKE
-493 DITMKEELSA
+493 DITMQEELEA
-503 LVARF
+503 LIARF
-508 MDAKAL
+508 TDAKAL
-514 PESLAK
+514 PSCLDK
-520 VISFTKK
+520 VISFAKN
-527 YASYMQIKHADKDFE
+527 YSSYMQIKHADKDFE

-591 GEIEFVKKLLRE
+591 GEVEFIKKLLRE
-603 WISNIFKDGYA
+603 WISNIHEDGFA

-621 GKEPGFWSDD
+621 GKEPGWWSDD

-656 PIAGEDGEKRS
+656 PVAGEEGKKRS
-667 ILDTIK
+667 ILETIK
-673 AVFTYSAKI
+673 AVFTYSYKI
-682 SVGKHGIPLI
+682 SVGAHGIPLI

-707 VGGAEKIE
+707 IGGADKIE
-715 SYKEQLRSSG
+715 AYKAQLASSG
-725 KAYGEVP
+725 KKYGEVP

-757 FRNCGDEAYAVSLE
+757 FRNCGDEEYASFLE
-771 ALSSDLRSRINEY
+771 GASSDLKTRINEY

-796 NRSNKNV
+796 NRKDKPNLK
-803 SYLGAQGDGLV
+803 YLGAQGDGLV
-814 VEDGKDGT
+814 IEDGKVGT

-840 QISIMLDSLDKNLK
+840 QISTMLDSLDKNLR
-854 TPFGFRLCTGVDYT
+854 TPFGFRLCTGVDYP

-875 VALYYAGDREN
+875 VALYYQGDREN

-900 MFKAAKTVSDKALAE
+900 MLKASKSVNDQALAE
-915 RLSKTAFWIID
+915 RLAKTAFWVID

-931 RTLTSP
+931 RTLKSP

-948 QYNNSDTGENIG
+948 QYNNSETGENIG

-987 IVEPILRAEDTA
+987 IVEPILRPDDTA
-999 EDLMVSSGKANY
+999 EDILVSSGKAKY
-1011 HITVKKPEGF
+1011 HITVDKPQGF
-1021 VRTKEGVSIKV
+1021 RRTKDGVSISV
-1032 DGTPIDGV
+1032 DGAPIEGV
-1040 RVPIFTDGNTH
+1040 RVPIFTDGAVH
-1051 EVEVTF
+1051 EVQVKF

>member
-1 MASDGR
+1 M
-7 IVCPD
+7 
-12 CGHVRESPFGVGDFV
+12 
-27 NLDGEA
+27 L
-33 LACAE
+33 
-38 EASITQSGN
+38 
-47 ERGSDGSDEG
+47 
-57 SSDLLILWRS
+57 
-67 LRMKSE
+67 KSE
-73 RARSVIAPADQ
+73 RARSVIAPADK
-84 VLRKRFGEYCA
+84 VLCERFGGACGDA
-95 EGSVSAQ
+95 VSAQ
-102 YISTLNGGVI
+102 YISTLNGGVL
-112 FGVAGL
+112 FGVSGL
-118 PFTAPVCA
+118 SFPAPVCA
-126 ALLADETICGYISAS
+126 ALLSDEEVCGVVSAF
-141 AQKKESLL
+141 AKEERSLL
-149 LRKKNGAFSVYKEKD
+149 ISKKD
-164 GTITDISD
+164 GNYSVLSEKAGSVEDITNSEDGKKLLD
-172 SEGKDLAL
+172 SSKSIIEYC
-180 AASPIVDY
+180 S
-188 ACEWGGKLDQ
+188 EWGGKLSE
-198 GGELICDLASPAP
+198 GGELICDLSSPAP

-237 AIDRMGG
+237 AIDRIGG

-298 VCRHAQNRT
+298 LCRHSQNRT
-307 VIEYSLKNGLTV
+307 VIEYTLKDGLKV
-319 RRTIFILPQEEGL
+319 RRTIFILPQEDKL
-332 PVATE
+332 PVASE
-337 AQLIEIENKGES
+337 AQLIEIENSGTAN

-407 RFNTLMVH
+407 RYNTLMVH
-415 EGDKVVFPDQ
+415 DGDKVVFPDQ
-425 FCARYTDFVGAGT
+425 FCARYADFVGAGT

-445 SVLSNAHSRK
+445 AILSNSHSRK

-464 PFTVSSGAKVQIDNF
+464 PFTVKAEGKIQIDNF
-479 TCLSSDCVNPDYKE
+479 TCLSSDCVNENYKE
-493 DITMKEELSA
+493 DITMQEELEA
-503 LVARF
+503 LIARF
-508 MDAKAL
+508 TDAKAL
-514 PESLAK
+514 PSCLDK
-520 VISFTKK
+520 VISFAKN
-527 YASYMQIKHADKDFE
+527 YSSYMQIKHTDKDFE

-591 GEIEFVKKLLRE
+591 GEVEFIKKLLRE
-603 WISNIFKDGYA
+603 WISNIHEDGFA

-621 GKEPGFWSDD
+621 GKEPGWWSDD

-656 PIAGEDGEKRS
+656 PVAGEEGKKRS
-667 ILDTIK
+667 ILETIK
-673 AVFTYSAKI
+673 AVFTYSYKI
-682 SVGKHGIPLI
+682 SVGAHGIPLI

-707 VGGAEKIE
+707 IGGADKIE
-715 SYKEQLRSSG
+715 AYKAQLASSG
-725 KAYGEVP
+725 KKYGEVP

-757 FRNCGDEAYAVSLE
+757 FRNCGDEEYASFLE
-771 ALSSDLRSRINEY
+771 GASSDLKTRINEY

-796 NRSNKNV
+796 NRKDKPNLK
-803 SYLGAQGDGLV
+803 YLGAQGDGLV
-814 VEDGKDGT
+814 IEDGKAGT

-840 QISIMLDSLDKNLK
+840 QISTMLDSLDNNLR
-854 TPFGFRLCTGVDYT
+854 TPFGFRLCTGVDYP

-875 VALYYAGDREN
+875 VALYYQGDREN

-900 MFKAAKTVSDKALAE
+900 MLKASKSVNDQALAE
-915 RLSKTAFWIID
+915 RLAKTAFWVID

-931 RTLTSP
+931 RTLKSP

-948 QYNNSDTGENIG
+948 QYNNSETGENIG

-987 IVEPILRAEDTA
+987 IVEPILRPDDTA
-999 EDLMVSSGKANY
+999 EDILVSSGKAKY
-1011 HITVKKPEGF
+1011 HITVDKPQGF
-1021 VRTKEGVSIKV
+1021 RRTKDGVSISV
-1032 DGTPIDGV
+1032 DGAPIEGV
-1040 RVPIFTDGNTH
+1040 RVPIFSDGAVH
-1051 EVEVTF
+1051 EVKVTF

>member
-1 MASDGR
+1 M
-7 IVCPD
+7 
-12 CGHVRESPFGVGDFV
+12 
-27 NLDGEA
+27 L
-33 LACAE
+33 
-38 EASITQSGN
+38 
-47 ERGSDGSDEG
+47 
-57 SSDLLILWRS
+57 
-67 LRMKSE
+67 KSE
-73 RARSVIAPADQ
+73 RARSVIAPADK
-84 VLRKRFGEYCA
+84 VLCERFGGACGDA
-95 EGSVSAQ
+95 VSAQ
-102 YISTLNGGVI
+102 YISTLNGGVL
-112 FGVAGL
+112 FGVSGL
-118 PFTAPVCA
+118 SFPAPVCA
-126 ALLADETICGYISAS
+126 ALLSDEEVCGVVSAF
-141 AQKKESLL
+141 AKEERSLL
-149 LRKKNGAFSVYKEKD
+149 ISKKD
-164 GTITDISD
+164 GNYSVLSEKAGSVEDITNSEDGKKLLD
-172 SEGKDLAL
+172 SSKSIIEYC
-180 AASPIVDY
+180 S
-188 ACEWGGKLDQ
+188 EWGGKLNE
-198 GGELICDLASPAP
+198 GGELICDLSSPAP

-237 AIDRMGG
+237 AIDRIGG

-298 VCRHAQNRT
+298 LCRHSQNRT
-307 VIEYSLKNGLTV
+307 VIEYTLKDGLKV
-319 RRTIFILPQEEGL
+319 RRTIFILPQEDKL
-332 PVATE
+332 PVASE
-337 AQLIEIENKGES
+337 AQLIEIENSGTAN

-407 RFNTLMVH
+407 RYNTLMVH
-415 EGDKVVFPDQ
+415 DGDKVVFPDQ
-425 FCARYTDFVGAGT
+425 FCARYADFVGAGT

-445 SVLSNAHSRK
+445 AILSNSHSRK

-464 PFTVSSGAKVQIDNF
+464 PFTVKAEGKIQIDNF
-479 TCLSSDCVNPDYKE
+479 TCLSSDCVNENYKE
-493 DITMKEELSA
+493 DITMQEELEA
-503 LVARF
+503 LIARF
-508 MDAKAL
+508 TDAKAL
-514 PESLAK
+514 PSCLDK
-520 VISFTKK
+520 VISFAKN
-527 YASYMQIKHADKDFE
+527 YSSYMQIKHADKDFE

-591 GEIEFVKKLLRE
+591 GEVEFIKKLLRE
-603 WISNIFKDGYA
+603 WISNIHEDGFA

-621 GKEPGFWSDD
+621 GKEPGWWSDD

-656 PIAGEDGEKRS
+656 PVAGEEGKKRS
-667 ILDTIK
+667 ILETIK
-673 AVFTYSAKI
+673 TVFTYSYKI
-682 SVGKHGIPLI
+682 SVGAHGIPLI

-707 VGGAEKIE
+707 IGGADKIE
-715 SYKEQLRSSG
+715 AYKAQLASSG
-725 KAYGEVP
+725 KKYGEVP

-757 FRNCGDEAYAVSLE
+757 FRNCGDEEYASFLE
-771 ALSSDLRSRINEY
+771 GASSDLKTRINEY

-796 NRSNKNV
+796 NRKDKPNLK
-803 SYLGAQGDGLV
+803 YLGAQGDGLV
-814 VEDGKDGT
+814 IEDGKAGT

-840 QISIMLDSLDKNLK
+840 QISTMLDSLDKNLR
-854 TPFGFRLCTGVDYT
+854 TPFGFRLCTGVDYP

-875 VALYYAGDREN
+875 VALYYQGDREN

-900 MFKAAKTVSDKALAE
+900 MLKASKSVNDQALAE
-915 RLSKTAFWIID
+915 RLAKTAFWVID

-931 RTLTSP
+931 RTLKSP

-948 QYNNSDTGENIG
+948 QYNNSETGENIG

-987 IVEPILRAEDTA
+987 IVEPILRPDDTA
-999 EDLMVSSGKANY
+999 EDILVSSGKAKY
-1011 HITVKKPEGF
+1011 HITVDKPQGF
-1021 VRTKEGVSIKV
+1021 RRTKDGVSISV
-1032 DGTPIDGV
+1032 DGAPIEGV
-1040 RVPIFTDGNTH
+1040 RVPIFTDGAVH
-1051 EVEVTF
+1051 EVQVKF